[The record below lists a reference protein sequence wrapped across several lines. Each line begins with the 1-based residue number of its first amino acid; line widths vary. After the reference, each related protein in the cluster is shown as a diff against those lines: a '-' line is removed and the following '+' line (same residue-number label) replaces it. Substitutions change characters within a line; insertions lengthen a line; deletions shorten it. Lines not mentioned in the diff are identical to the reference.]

1 MPAGVLQ
8 EVSDWLFRNIDP
20 VVRKETGFIAA
31 VELILSGLMQI
42 VFLVLG
48 AWDYTV
54 LLGTLWGMLLAVGN
68 FFLMARTVEKAVS
81 LDPEDVK
88 KKVQFSMQLRLI
100 GLVAGCVIGGLA
112 PFMNTYAVL
121 VPQFFPRIG
130 VAVRGFM
137 LKGGKEI

>member
-1 MPAGVLQ
+1 M
-8 EVSDWLFRNIDP
+8 FRNIDP
-20 VVRKETGFIAA
+20 VVQKETRFIAA
-31 VELILSGLMQI
+31 AVLILSGLMQI

-48 AWDYTV
+48 KWDYKV

-81 LDPEDVK
+81 LNPEDVK
-88 KKVQFSMQLRLI
+88 KKVQASLQLRLA
-100 GLVAGCVIGGLA
+100 GLVLGCVIGGLV
-112 PFMNTYAVL
+112 PFMNTFAVL

-130 VAVRGFM
+130 VAVRGLT

>member
-1 MPAGVLQ
+1 M
-8 EVSDWLFRNIDP
+8 FRNIDP
-20 VVRKETGFIAA
+20 VVQKETRFIAA
-31 VELILSGLMQI
+31 VVLILSGLMQI

-48 AWDYTV
+48 KWDYKV

-81 LDPEDVK
+81 LNPEDVK
-88 KKVQFSMQLRLI
+88 KKVQTSLQLRLA
-100 GLVAGCVIGGLA
+100 GLVLGCVIGGLV
-112 PFMNTYAVL
+112 PFMNTFAVL

-130 VAVRGFM
+130 VAVRGLM

>member
-1 MPAGVLQ
+1 M
-8 EVSDWLFRNIDP
+8 FRNIDP
-20 VVRKETGFIAA
+20 VVLKETRFIAA
-31 VELILSGLMQI
+31 VVLILSGLMQI

-48 AWDYTV
+48 KWDYTV

-81 LDPEDVK
+81 LNPEDVK
-88 KKVQFSMQLRLI
+88 KKVRTSLQLRLA
-100 GLVAGCVIGGLA
+100 GLVLGCVIGGLV
-112 PFMNTYAVL
+112 PFMNTFAVL

-130 VAVRGFM
+130 VAVRGLM

>member
-1 MPAGVLQ
+1 M
-8 EVSDWLFRNIDP
+8 FRNIDP
-20 VVRKETGFIAA
+20 VVLKETRFIAA
-31 VELILSGLMQI
+31 VVLILSGLMQI

-48 AWDYTV
+48 KWDYTV

-81 LDPEDVK
+81 LNPEDVK
-88 KKVQFSMQLRLI
+88 KKVQTSLQLRLA
-100 GLVAGCVIGGLA
+100 GLVLGCVIGGLV
-112 PFMNTYAVL
+112 PFMNTFAVL

-130 VAVRGFM
+130 VAVRGLM

>member
-1 MPAGVLQ
+1 M
-8 EVSDWLFRNIDP
+8 FRNIDP
-20 VVRKETGFIAA
+20 VVQKETRFIAA
-31 VELILSGLMQI
+31 VVLILSGLMQI

-48 AWDYTV
+48 EWDYKV

-81 LDPEDVK
+81 LNPEDVK
-88 KKVQFSMQLRLI
+88 KKVQTSLQLRLA
-100 GLVAGCVIGGLA
+100 GLVLGCVIGGLV
-112 PFMNTYAVL
+112 PFMNTFAVL

-130 VAVRGFM
+130 VAVRGLM

>member
-1 MPAGVLQ
+1 M
-8 EVSDWLFRNIDP
+8 FRNIDP
-20 VVRKETGFIAA
+20 VVLKETRFIAA
-31 VELILSGLMQI
+31 VVLILSGLMQI

-48 AWDYTV
+48 KWDYTV

-81 LDPEDVK
+81 LNPEDVK
-88 KKVQFSMQLRLI
+88 KKVQASLQLRLA
-100 GLVAGCVIGGLA
+100 GLVLGCVIGGLV
-112 PFMNTYAVL
+112 PFMNTFAVL

-130 VAVRGFM
+130 VAVRGLM

>member
-1 MPAGVLQ
+1 M
-8 EVSDWLFRNIDP
+8 FRNIDP
-20 VVRKETGFIAA
+20 VVQKETRFIAA
-31 VELILSGLMQI
+31 VVLILSGLMQI

-48 AWDYTV
+48 KWDYKV

-81 LDPEDVK
+81 LNPEDVK
-88 KKVQFSMQLRLI
+88 KKVQTSLQLRLA
-100 GLVAGCVIGGLA
+100 GLVLGCVVGGLV
-112 PFMNTYAVL
+112 PFFNTYAVL

-130 VAVRGFM
+130 VAVRGLM